1 MSLSLNERELL
12 LFAVTSIR
20 CLIAKGLLSKEDIMA
35 DLARQNIDVETAF
48 KIHALLNETQSK

>member
-1 MSLSLNERELL
+1 MPMSLDERELI

-35 DLARQNIDVETAF
+35 DLARQNIDVDTAF
-48 KIHALLNETQSK
+48 KIHAMLNEIPEK

>member
-1 MSLSLNERELL
+1 MPLSLNDRELL

-35 DLARQNIDVETAF
+35 DLARQNIDAETAF
-48 KIHALLNETQSK
+48 KIHALLNETPEK